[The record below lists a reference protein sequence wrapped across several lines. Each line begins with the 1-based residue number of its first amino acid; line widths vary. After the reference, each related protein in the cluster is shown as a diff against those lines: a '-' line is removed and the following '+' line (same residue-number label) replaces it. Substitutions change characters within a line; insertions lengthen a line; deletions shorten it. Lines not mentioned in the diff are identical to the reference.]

1 MNHSVTTLMT
11 LPNNELWS
19 GKWISRDNN
28 RVITCKRPTYA
39 GYVEVTE
46 YNKQTKIRQTIK
58 VGADG
63 FDQFADELVQQQWK
77 HITNSRKR

>member
-1 MNHSVTTLMT
+1 MT
-11 LPNNELWS
+11 PQNNELWS
-19 GKWISRDNN
+19 GRWVSKDNK
-28 RVITCKRPTYA
+28 RVITCKRPSFA

-46 YNKQTKIRQTIK
+46 YNKQTKHRQTIK